1 MTMISLKLGDT
12 VRADID
18 NSAADVVAAKGRA
31 WHARILADVPF
42 FLKIGPGVTATGND
56 FYVNEFE
63 GDMIFAVG
71 AADAVSV
78 LGSDIGQIWITEV
91 WFSA

>member
-1 MTMISLKLGDT
+1 MYILRLGDT

-18 NSAADVVAAKGRA
+18 ATTADVVSAKGRP

-42 FLKIGPGVTATGND
+42 HVKIGVGVTATADD

-71 AADAVSV
+71 AADVISV
-78 LGSDIGQIWITEV
+78 LGTDIGKIWITEV
-91 WFSA
+91 WCSA

>member
-1 MTMISLKLGDT
+1 MAYILKLGDT

-18 NSAADVVAAKGRA
+18 NAADDVVAAKGRC

-42 FLKIGPGVTATGND
+42 FLKIGPAAEATEND

-71 AADAVSV
+71 SLDAISV

-91 WFSA
+91 WCSA